1 MSLVHLELIFLCVY
15 DVRQEPR
22 LNFFIRESSIGP
34 MLCTI
39 INLVAVFMWLCFWIC
54 CSFHWS
60 ICLSSD
66 KFHIVLITTV
76 LLTISRVSSPALFL
90 LYKIA
95 LSISDLSYFLICFW
109 NWLVNFNITINTC
122 WGTEWESHVIYRSAE
137 GVNISITLYLPDHDY
152 NELFGLLRCSFYNN
166 KVSDFLWRNIFC

>member
-1 MSLVHLELIFLCVY
+1 MVDKHQVKAWSQVSPALCCLSVKSFWLIFSTRSNWRHGFILFFLPYQSTIHLELIFLCVY

-66 KFHIVLITTV
+66 KFHVVLITTV

-95 LSISDLSYFLICFW
+95 LSISNKL
-109 NWLVNFNITINTC
+109 
-122 WGTEWESHVIYRSAE
+122 E
-137 GVNISITLYLPDHDY
+137 G
-152 NELFGLLRCSFYNN
+152 
-166 KVSDFLWRNIFC
+166 K